1 MMFVAGD
8 DCNECW
14 QVCHPGQQEGDT
26 IQYHLCGLTCCNQGH
41 NKFDLDSKNPLTA
54 ELVEFDN
61 MSADFAPYARAL
73 IKTCEVIEWHSDKDY
88 QEASVNKIIRQF
100 ELRHDIAHQLQQCLR
115 QEIQASGAAPEA
127 LCSTGLSRKPSS
139 HGSQVTNASAEHIE
153 LRH

>member
-1 MMFVAGD
+1 MLRKSYSLCEFV
-8 DCNECW
+8 
-14 QVCHPGQQEGDT
+14 
-26 IQYHLCGLTCCNQGH
+26 LCAKGH
-41 NKFDLDSKNPLTA
+41 NKFDLDSKNPLTG

-61 MSADFAPYARAL
+61 MPDDFAPYARAL

-88 QEASVNKIIRQF
+88 QEASVNKILRQF
-100 ELRHDIAHQLQQCLR
+100 ELRDTIAHQLQLCLR

-153 LRH
+153 LRQ